1 MEVTNRKSDTTVQRQ
16 CRQGLPTGESTT
28 QTDGSSLWEEGATG
42 VKTARQPLQ
51 TTGHPNDPRPTK
63 V

>member
-42 VKTARQPLQ
+42 VDTRQQ
-51 TTGHPNDPRPTK
+51 REQAVGMVTK
-63 V
+63 R